1 MRSDVEALIKN
12 KSAKDTDSVF
22 STYKNSTE
30 LGKKIYHS
38 YKERRISVN
47 GKNVFYADDKTKSAG
62 YLSNIYGN
70 TGLLSL
76 VNRMNVKLNK
86 ADTAELIDSVLNI
99 IDYIEE
105 NGFTLE
111 PYISSAENRV
121 GDVELFNL
129 NYPYT
134 GAMTWALS
142 LFVSTRKLIASDLS
156 VLTKAEEERSYAIE
170 KGKEYTPES
179 DEDREKRLLYTRLN
193 KKLVVMIKDI
203 VHTFNETFIED
214 GDKMGWA
221 FTRGCKTPSL
231 FFTYSVLEAYS
242 DFDDNIIRLTYE
254 ADENGEFV
262 LDKNGEKIPVYA
274 DPELLEA
281 INRGNKGEPLHEQWR
296 DKCFKVADKT
306 WEIYKEVLKDS
317 FVDDTFLAG
326 FKPISRDDILKS
338 NSSNALFNTIY
349 LVFILFYGYVNS
361 RKADA
366 GDEVGANDVV
376 QTMNAALQNVQRVYD
391 QFKRDGI
398 EYIVDTYYI
407 GFKSKVN
414 DKRREDLYTKHLNAK
429 MLVDAKLMPTLVKAN
444 NVIAYYIERYP
455 VKQMSILFEQLLD
468 NLPAT
473 EGVFVWESSLY
484 DVKIT
489 ERYIEAIA
497 DFYMYYDSYERL
509 YSQTF
514 NRNTVHSEAKQAE
527 IRSEAYKDAEAKT
540 KEALAETHKK
550 DIEEIRSQYTI
561 ENAITDR
568 ISKQIESTLSS
579 ALANIIRVYNGE
591 DVILSDFESSIR
603 TQLTQIISHIIETS
617 DNQDE
622 EE

>member
-1 MRSDVEALIKN
+1 MRSDVEVLIKN

-38 YKERRISVN
+38 YKERRVSVN

-86 ADTAELIDSVLNI
+86 ADSAELIDSVLNI

-242 DFDDNIIRLTYE
+242 DFDDNIISLTYE
-254 ADENGEFV
+254 TDENGEFV

-317 FVDDTFLAG
+317 FVDDTFLDG

-349 LVFILFYGYVNS
+349 LVFILFYGYVNT

-366 GDEVGANDVV
+366 GDEVGANDVI

-484 DVKIT
+484 DVKYGDQSARRLAYKLT
-489 ERYIEAIA
+489 AKGVDRDTAARATAYLAERGYIHEDDTATLRAEQDLRKGWGERRIREDLIAHGFTREAVEEAI
-497 DFYMYYDSYERL
+497 
-509 YSQTF
+509 
-514 NRNTVHSEAKQAE
+514 
-527 IRSEAYKDAEAKT
+527 
-540 KEALAETHKK
+540 
-550 DIEEIRSQYTI
+550 
-561 ENAITDR
+561 
-568 ISKQIESTLSS
+568 ES
-579 ALANIIRVYNGE
+579 
-591 DVILSDFESSIR
+591 LSDVDWVENCAAVIR
-603 TQLTQIISHIIETS
+603 KKYGEIPEDKGERQKLMAAMMRLGYDADTVKAAARRILRE
-617 DNQDE
+617 N
-622 EE
+622 